1 MRLLM
6 SARALKLSDI
16 AGLLFFHLRE
26 LDRMQ
31 LSDDGELAAL
41 LFSDYLKLCTQGLQA
56 AIGLVR
62 SG

>member
-1 MRLLM
+1 MCLLL
-6 SARALKLSDI
+6 SACALKLSDI